1 MEDAPED
8 KVTIKDELES
18 QPQTTE
24 KNALEQPRQPAG
36 ESQQE
41 EAEQVCLLSS
51 MLNIEAFQND
61 DTEWYDVAVVKGNT
75 HHITQFFLPGEGP
88 RMAANYDVCSFFDF
102 LIYLFR
108 DHMKLMI
115 G

>member
-51 MLNIEAFQND
+51 A
-61 DTEWYDVAVVKGNT
+61 
-75 HHITQFFLPGEGP
+75 
-88 RMAANYDVCSFFDF
+88 
-102 LIYLFR
+102 
-108 DHMKLMI
+108 
-115 G
+115 